1 MFHKLTVAIFT
12 LALLTLGGLASA
24 QDLAKLLP
32 EETFL
37 ALGMQ
42 DLAGASDKLQDF
54 SAEFERLDVLGAL
67 TALANSGSASGGS
80 VSGGAMSGGAMSSMD
95 ALSPEDKQ
103 AVESLTSL
111 EVLGQEA
118 WLALSA
124 SSFSPLPALTM
135 VTRVT
140 PEGAQKVQALLDK
153 ALDKAALDKA
163 GAEGVETLEESGAT
177 FYQLQLQDAEPLQ
190 VVAYTL
196 TDDLL
201 ALSTNPDELRGV
213 LRRYTGAD
221 EPNFETAE
229 GYQNT
234 LGTLKEGTFYSF
246 FDYAR
251 IAEVATPYAQNLGF
265 DPLVER
271 LSQAFTTAG
280 TVGGVVQLT
289 DDGLVT
295 EGFQALEQSGGDA
308 SLYALLSADTAATT
322 DVSVPPEALSYSA
335 TAFNWSGWY
344 DYLNELALSVPELGG
359 DLDSLILSFTGL
371 NLRES
376 IFNWTGDQ
384 LVTVTTGL
392 SGAVEPGIP
401 SENLLGEGVYL
412 IQATNAA
419 AAERG
424 LGALLQN
431 ISRVT
436 SSMSD
441 PQGGDGQPQ
450 RSQETIAGTDVTRF
464 EVAPGATIFYAVN
477 DGYAL
482 IGTSETA
489 MAATLNAQT
498 EGGRNDLFGDV
509 PKGATG
515 YAYTDDKATFQN
527 LAQTLGTQIQIAA
540 GMGGAANLDF
550 AAVEKASS
558 VAEAFLSFV
567 ATRLTSS
574 TAYSE
579 RTDGD
584 ISSYS
589 ETGVTWSE

>member
-1 MFHKLTVAIFT
+1 MLRKFIVPT
-12 LALLTLGGLASA
+12 LVLTLGGLAAA
-24 QDLAKLLP
+24 QDLAGLLP

-42 DLAGASDKLQDF
+42 DLEGASDKLADF

-67 TALANSGSASGGS
+67 TALAGSGGASGGTAS
-80 VSGGAMSGGAMSSMD
+80 GGAMSGGTMPGGAMSGGAMTSMD
-95 ALSPEDKQ
+95 DLSAEDKQ
-103 AVESLTSL
+103 ALEDLGSL

-153 ALDKAALDKA
+153 A
-163 GAEGVETLEESGAT
+163 GTEGVETLEESGAT
-177 FYQLQLQDAEPLQ
+177 FYQLPLEGTEPLE

-213 LRRYTGAD
+213 LRRYAGAD

-229 GYQNT
+229 SYVAT
-234 LGTLKEGTFYSF
+234 LGTLQEGTFYSF
-246 FDYAR
+246 FNYAR
-251 IAEVATPYAQNLGF
+251 IAEVAAPYAQSLGF
-265 DPLVER
+265 DALVTR

-280 TVGGVVQLT
+280 AVGGVVQLT

-295 EGFQALEQSGGDA
+295 ESFQALDQAGGDT
-308 SLYALLSADTAATT
+308 SLYALLSADTAAST
-322 DVSVPPEALSYSA
+322 DVSVPKEALSYA
-335 TAFNWSGWY
+335 ANAFDWSGWY

-376 IFNWTGDQ
+376 IFSWAGDQ

-392 SGAVEPGIP
+392 SGAAEPGVP
-401 SENLLGEGVYL
+401 SENLLGEAAYL
-412 IQATNAA
+412 VQTTNAA

-424 LGALLQN
+424 LGNLLEN
-431 ISRVT
+431 IGRVT

-441 PQGGDGQPQ
+441 PQGGDGTAQ
-450 RSQETIAGTDVTRF
+450 RTQETLAGVDVTRF
-464 EVAPGATIFYAVN
+464 EVAPGTTIFYAVN
-477 DGYAL
+477 GGYAL
-482 IGTSETA
+482 IGTSEGA
-489 MAATLNAQT
+489 MEAALTAQT
-498 EGGRNDLFGDV
+498 EGGRDDLFGDV
-509 PKGATG
+509 PGGATG
-515 YAYTDDKATFQN
+515 YAYTDDQATFEN
-527 LAQTLGTQIQIAA
+527 LAQTLSAQIQTAA

-550 AAVEKASS
+550 DAVEKASN
-558 VAEAFLSFV
+558 VAEEFLSFV
-567 ATRLTSS
+567 STRLTSS
-574 TAYSE
+574 TSYSE
-579 RTDGD
+579 KTDGN
-584 ISSYS
+584 IRSYS
-589 ETGVTWSE
+589 ETGVTWAE

>member
-1 MFHKLTVAIFT
+1 MFHKLTIATFT

-42 DLAGASDKLQDF
+42 DLAGVSDKLQDF
-54 SAEFERLDVLGAL
+54 SAEFERLDVLGAF

-80 VSGGAMSGGAMSSMD
+80 VSGGAMSAMD

-140 PEGAQKVQALLDK
+140 PEGMRKVQALLDK
-153 ALDKAALDKA
+153 ALDKA
-163 GAEGVETLEESGAT
+163 GTQGVETLEESGAT
-177 FYQLQLQDAEPLQ
+177 FYQRQLQDAEPLQ

-213 LRRYTGAD
+213 LRRYAGAD

-234 LGTLKEGTFYSF
+234 LGTLEEGTFYSF

-251 IAEVATPYAQNLGF
+251 IAEVAAPYAQNLGF

-280 TVGGVVQLT
+280 AVGGVVQLT

-295 EGFQALEQSGGDA
+295 EGFQALEQTGGDA

-376 IFNWTGDQ
+376 IFSWTGDQ

-424 LGALLQN
+424 LGDLFQN

-498 EGGRNDLFGDV
+498 EGGRNDLFGEV

-527 LAQTLGTQIQIAA
+527 LAQTLGTQIQTAA

-558 VAEAFLSFV
+558 VAEAFLSFI

-579 RTDGD
+579 RTGGD
-584 ISSYS
+584 VSSYS